1 MYTSDE
7 LTRTS
12 GAIQAAISGIKQ
24 ERLESQREDSQV
36 MQEVDFLRGENERL
50 EESVAEI
57 RAMMDYEDQGWK
69 AIFGAANGDKEEG
82 LSLEEVKMISK
93 KARVKVAGASL
104 EKQAS
109 DLHGGYVFG
118 QGLEIPGTERETTA
132 ENGKKK
138 GRTKGEVRFFEDPI
152 NQENLFSD
160 GAHKELQR
168 ARFTDGNVIVMCDEN
183 TKQVRR
189 IPITEIT
196 GYITNPDHN
205 DEIWAWLRTWTQY
218 RNNGNSETKQAWI
231 YTNRV
236 KTSERKKTIQAGG
249 KQVKVLQDV
258 TAVDLRAN
266 RQVGWALGVPDAT
279 AGMHWTAAYGEV
291 LRYGQIVS
299 ENLAKVIFKVVTK
312 DPKTAKGA
320 GFKMKGA
327 TPGSAAAMGQG
338 QDIQLVNA
346 SQRSFD
352 FTQARPLAA
361 MAASAWNVPNI
372 DLLSDSSA
380 AGSSYG
386 AAAALATGV
395 QNAMRGMQLEWTQF
409 FQEVFVAVGFDRP
422 DINWEPM
429 EKPDAYREAQQLKL
443 YQDGLQ
449 PEEYRREVL
458 DRLNIAGD
466 ASDIP
471 DTLKSVDTGVT
482 GVQAASP
489 DQGKSNGTGG
499 QDSTQKSDQ
508 RTDTISSESVLVQM
522 QMEDMLR
529 EMKGMVARIE
539 AAGK

>member
-118 QGLEIPGTERETTA
+118 QGLEIPGTEREATA

-168 ARFTDGNVIVMCDEN
+168 ARFTDGNVIVMCDET

-196 GYITNPDHN
+196 GYITNPVRVFSDLDV
-205 DEIWAWLRTWTQY
+205 DERLNVRIDDKLQRLASGREFGQEDTVQDLMGY
-218 RNNGNSETKQAWI
+218 LVLK
-231 YTNRV
+231 RV
-236 KTSERKKTIQAGG
+236 
-249 KQVKVLQDV
+249 
-258 TAVDLRAN
+258 
-266 RQVGWALGVPDAT
+266 
-279 AGMHWTAAYGEV
+279 
-291 LRYGQIVS
+291 
-299 ENLAKVIFKVVTK
+299 
-312 DPKTAKGA
+312 
-320 GFKMKGA
+320 
-327 TPGSAAAMGQG
+327 
-338 QDIQLVNA
+338 
-346 SQRSFD
+346 
-352 FTQARPLAA
+352 
-361 MAASAWNVPNI
+361 
-372 DLLSDSSA
+372 
-380 AGSSYG
+380 
-386 AAAALATGV
+386 
-395 QNAMRGMQLEWTQF
+395 
-409 FQEVFVAVGFDRP
+409 
-422 DINWEPM
+422 
-429 EKPDAYREAQQLKL
+429 REAQ
-443 YQDGLQ
+443 
-449 PEEYRREVL
+449 R
-458 DRLNIAGD
+458 N
-466 ASDIP
+466 
-471 DTLKSVDTGVT
+471 
-482 GVQAASP
+482 
-489 DQGKSNGTGG
+489 
-499 QDSTQKSDQ
+499 
-508 RTDTISSESVLVQM
+508 
-522 QMEDMLR
+522 
-529 EMKGMVARIE
+529 
-539 AAGK
+539 